1 MCARPKAGRAVAGG
15 VRARACGA
23 GQAGAGASECWW
35 GGSRASVPRGDS
47 PATDRTCP
55 RASLGLA
62 YICEGLKEQRKGL
75 ATLVLWNNQ
84 LTHTGMAFLGM
95 TLVSRPERGGG
106 SAVRPSTCPT
116 PGSRHLPAV
125 AAPRPAR
132 PTSSGT
138 CCLPPALFGL
148 CFSFCTLFPLR
159 KVALLSLSLCIQHH
173 SLVQRFV
180 RGENALHRK
189 LAFLGA
195 IRKS

>member
-35 GGSRASVPRGDS
+35 GGSWTSVPRGDS

-55 RASLGLA
+55 RASPGLA

-106 SAVRPSTCPT
+106 QRGPVQ
-116 PGSRHLPAV
+116 HLSH
-125 AAPRPAR
+125 PRLSS
-132 PTSSGT
+132 SSG
-138 CCLPPALFGL
+138 CRGSPSCSSCQF
-148 CFSFCTLFPLR
+148 R
-159 KVALLSLSLCIQHH
+159 NLLSSSSPVWSLLQLLHPLSLEESSPSFVV
-173 SLVQRFV
+173 SLHP
-180 RGENALHRK
+180 AP
-189 LAFLGA
+189 
-195 IRKS
+195 